1 MAQTPSYYKTVSSVT
16 LTNNGSNYTT
26 ATVSFSGGGG
36 GTGATATPVIVNGKI
51 TAINVTSGGYNYTT
65 PPTVTITGNGVN
77 ATAVSTV
84 DNTDGAYSG
93 FKESL
98 NYLIS
103 NQLPEF
109 VQNEYPQF
117 VLFLKKYY
125 EFLDQQGQVNNFLLN
140 ADGLNDIN
148 RTLDIFVPSF
158 ANQYLKDFPADS
170 SIDQRTLI
178 KFIRQFYEAKGSE
191 KSIELLFRMLYAT
204 EIEVIYPSEQ
214 ILRASD
220 GIWARDT
227 VIRISLD
234 EQTTDPFELS
244 GKFAKIY
251 SHKTTGSV
259 TYQVTQ
265 DVTVTDVRKLAY
277 ITPPIYELTIERRDT
292 NTILIPGAAATA
304 TANRVGTTIGTITVD
319 SGGSGYYAAPAVNI
333 LSITGSG
340 ATARAVL
347 DSTGH
352 ISSIV
357 VVTAGSGYSTGI
369 GTLAAT
375 VATSG
380 TAGQFTCGASTLAVG
395 NRLTITGTPAVETL
409 AATVA
414 VSGTAGQFTCGASTL
429 AVGSLLRITGT
440 KGGTATITGYATG
453 TTYKVSAVTGT
464 SPNVTGFTLTT
475 QSNVAI
481 VTTAG
486 TLTGLTYTTTGTITG
501 YNTAGTI
508 YKVSAVT
515 GTSPNVTGFTLTTQ
529 SGAAIVT
536 TAGKLTG
543 LTYVTETV
551 TPTVVF
557 DNTNIRTRIELAT
570 DNTTIYGY
578 IIRVLNSVSIGTG
591 TLESG
596 ETDYGFQPNQIY
608 QIDESGA
615 VGLYAVSGYFAGD
628 YVASGLDNNASIKID
643 TIDEDGL
650 PTEISIFYS
659 GYAFEREIFDFT
671 IVSPNGG
678 SVDLTF
684 TTGAE
689 YTRPGR
695 FKDSRGMLSNVN
707 KLQDNY
713 YYQNYSYVIRSDIPQ
728 NRWTNVVKNTVHP
741 AGMAVF
747 GELSISQTVDYSP
760 NIGILE
766 EKLHLYEF
774 VTDSIT
780 ISDSGMSAFAVT
792 FVKVLTDSISTP
804 TDAKTIEFGKNV
816 TDATGTSTDVNIIS
830 FGKNVSD
837 SITSSEEVNSITF
850 SKVLTDSVTV
860 TESLIIGQVRDF
872 ADASTPTE
880 QAVVSFEKPFDDAT
894 AATTDNNVI
903 LIGKNVS
910 DATGSTTEA
919 INEIVFGKVI
929 TESITPVELFEIVIG
944 KILTDSFTPIDA
956 GNINIQ
962 NYWTYDYTSGE
973 YDSGD
978 YVGTNDTF

>member
-1 MAQTPSYYKTVSSVT
+1 MFEHVIRNPFDMKPVFNICENPKFNANETDLEIQNQKLIELNNLGDNIWFETEVAQKEKLVEKTAASLGLFNQHDDYQLFTECDDVKQ
-16 LTNNGSNYTT
+16 LGM
-26 ATVSFSGGGG
+26 
-36 GTGATATPVIVNGKI
+36 VIEDDVVIMHNGKLE
-51 TAINVTSGGYNYTT
+51 ACFVAFPSSW
-65 PPTVTITGNGVN
+65 N
-77 ATAVSTV
+77 AGEKV
-84 DNTDGAYSG
+84 G
-93 FKESL
+93 KSL
-98 NYLIS
+98 NELHEPIAD
-103 NQLPEF
+103 
-109 VQNEYPQF
+109 NEA
-117 VLFLKKYY
+117 L
-125 EFLDQQGQVNNFLLN
+125 
-140 ADGLNDIN
+140 
-148 RTLDIFVPSF
+148 
-158 ANQYLKDFPADS
+158 
-170 SIDQRTLI
+170 
-178 KFIRQFYEAKGSE
+178 
-191 KSIELLFRMLYAT
+191 
-204 EIEVIYPSEQ
+204 
-214 ILRASD
+214 LRASD

-304 TANRVGTTIGTITVD
+304 TANRVGTTIGSITVD

-333 LSITGSG
+333 LSPTGSG

-347 DSTGH
+347 NSTGQ

-357 VVTAGSGYSTGI
+357 VTNAGSGYSTGI

-395 NRLTITGTPAVETL
+395 DRLIITGTR
-409 AATVA
+409 
-414 VSGTAGQFTCGASTL
+414 AG
-429 AVGSLLRITGT
+429 
-440 KGGTATITGYATG
+440 
-453 TTYKVSAVTGT
+453 
-464 SPNVTGFTLTT
+464 
-475 QSNVAI
+475 
-481 VTTAG
+481 
-486 TLTGLTYTTTGTITG
+486 TGTITG
-501 YNTAGTI
+501 YTSGTI

-515 GTSPNVTGFTLTTQ
+515 GSVGAVTGFTLTTQ

-536 TAGKLTG
+536 TAGTLTG

-608 QIDESGA
+608 QIDEAGA
-615 VGLYAVSGYFAGD
+615 VGPYAVSSYFAGD

-650 PTEISIFYS
+650 PTAISIFYS

-713 YYQNYSYVIRSDIPQ
+713 YYQNYSYVIRSGIPQ
-728 NRWTNVVKNTVHP
+728 NRWINVVKNTVHP

-747 GELSISQTVDYSP
+747 GELNISQIVDYSP

-804 TDAKTIEFGKNV
+804 TDVKTIAFGKNV
-816 TDATGTSTDVNIIS
+816 TDATGTSTDVNTITIGKNVSDSATSSDAVNSITFSKVLADSVTVIESLIIGQVRDFEDSTSTATDDDVIS

-837 SITSSEEVNSITF
+837 SISSP
-850 SKVLTDSVTV
+850 TDDDV
-860 TESLIIGQVRDF
+860 I
-872 ADASTPTE
+872 
-880 QAVVSFEKPFDDAT
+880 SF
-894 AATTDNNVI
+894 
-903 LIGKNVS
+903 GKNVS
-910 DATGSTTEA
+910 DSISTPTDAFDSFVVGEANKIARAAAMQVSINPGKLHNPLFIYGGSSGFSFAGKPLNVGDSSINNAFVIQKQSLTGKKIVGISLKESEARAGKAKSFQDVLTRKDAYKTAPTLASDLRAHISILYHTEEFLKKPNEKLYYLSEVARRLSKIEPQKQTKESIDLFKIIIGVFGLISGVFGIFILNSYYKYILLIFSLWYLPHHSTTPS
-919 INEIVFGKVI
+919 NNNNVLGLGK
-929 TESITPVELFEIVIG
+929 
-944 KILTDSFTPIDA
+944 KIYRFQFLLID
-956 GNINIQ
+956 
-962 NYWTYDYTSGE
+962 
-973 YDSGD
+973 
-978 YVGTNDTF
+978 FRL

>member
-16 LTNNGSNYTT
+16 VTNNGSNYTT

-36 GTGATATPVIVNGKI
+36 GTGAAATAIIVAGKI

-125 EFLDQQGQVNNFLLN
+125 EFLDEQGQVNNFLLN
-140 ADGLNDIN
+140 ADSLNDIN

-191 KSIELLFRMLYAT
+191 KSIELLFRMFYGS
-204 EIEVIYPSEQ
+204 EVEVIYPSEQ

-220 GIWARDT
+220 GIWTKDT
-227 VIRISLD
+227 VIRIALE

-244 GKFAKIY
+244 GKLAKIY
-251 SHKTTGSV
+251 THKTTGSV
-259 TYQVTQ
+259 TYQVTH

-277 ITPPIYELTIERRDT
+277 ITPPIYELTIQRTDT

-333 LSITGSG
+333 LSPTGSG

-357 VVTAGSGYSTGI
+357 VITAGSGYSTGI

-380 TAGQFTCGASTLAVG
+380 TAGQFTCGASTLSVG
-395 NRLTITGTPAVETL
+395 DRLTITGTL
-409 AATVA
+409 
-414 VSGTAGQFTCGASTL
+414 
-429 AVGSLLRITGT
+429 
-440 KGGTATITGYATG
+440 GG
-453 TTYKVSAVTGT
+453 
-464 SPNVTGFTLTT
+464 
-475 QSNVAI
+475 
-481 VTTAG
+481 
-486 TLTGLTYTTTGTITG
+486 TGTITG
-501 YNTAGTI
+501 YTTGTI

-515 GTSPNVTGFTLTTQ
+515 GSVGAVTGFTLTTQ

-536 TAGKLTG
+536 TAGTLTG

-551 TPTVVF
+551 TPTIVF

-570 DNTTIYGY
+570 DTTTIYGY

-608 QIDESGA
+608 QIDEAGA
-615 VGLYAVSGYFAGD
+615 VGPYAVSGYFAGD

-659 GYAFEREIFDFT
+659 GYAFERETFDFT

-713 YYQNYSYVIRSDIPQ
+713 YYQNYSYVIRSGIPQ
-728 NRWTNVVKNTVHP
+728 NRWINVVKNTVHP

-747 GELSISQTVDYSP
+747 GELNISQTVDYSP

-774 VTDSIT
+774 LTDSIT

-804 TDAKTIEFGKNV
+804 TDVKTIEFGKNV
-816 TDATGTSTDVNIIS
+816 TDATGTTTDAVNSIT
-830 FGKNVSD
+830 FGKNITD
-837 SITSSEEVNSITF
+837 SATSSDAVNSITF
-850 SKVLTDSVTV
+850 SKVLADSITV

-872 ADASTPTE
+872 VDSTSTATDDEVISFGKVLTDSITTPTDDEVISFDKVLTDSTSAATDAFNSFVVGKVLTDSTSPVTEATVVTYGKVLTDSTVATETAAVGYEKPVSDSISTPTDDE
-880 QAVVSFEKPFDDAT
+880 VISFGKVLTDSITTPTDAFNSFVV
-894 AATTDNNVI
+894 
-903 LIGKNVS
+903 GKNV
-910 DATGSTTEA
+910 
-919 INEIVFGKVI
+919 
-929 TESITPVELFEIVIG
+929 
-944 KILTDSFTPIDA
+944 TDSVTSSEASTINNEKVLSDSVTTPTDA

-962 NYWTYDYTSGE
+962 NYWAYDYTSGE
-973 YDSGD
+973 GGSGD
-978 YVGTNDTF
+978 YVGTNNTF